1 MQYYVL
7 FKTGSL
13 ENKQEMLDKHLASIH
28 KKFKTLFTQRRC
40 FFPLLGACSLVLVLT
55 TPVKAAERIY
65 FNYGPL
71 DFSISVESLETFAKE
86 GKVEPELALIFDRLN
101 SEQKAQL
108 RDLLKSRYQF
118 SPVLMS
124 RFFYSSFGE
133 RLLTYLGELI
143 QLQGGQNGLYG
154 IRSALILSTADSDGL
169 SLINFM
175 RKFPTDIRLNTKRI
189 MQQFQ
194 QVSALREETNALF
207 AELQKTSTQV
217 KSAETSIDFSQL
229 PNLQEPG
236 KFSYSQKVKKLR
248 DSSRQREFI
257 VNLYLPDVPN
267 GEQIPVVVISNGIGT
282 KIDRYDYLA
291 QHLASHGFAVAIPQ
305 HPGSDDIQQQDF
317 FQGLSSQMFQSTAYI
332 NRPLDVSYML
342 DELERLNSTEF
353 KGQLNLQQVGLFG
366 NSFGGD
372 TALALAGAQM
382 DFANLKRD
390 CKPENNLV
398 KLSLL
403 VQCQALEIPEK
414 TYDFRDKRIKAISVL
429 FPGSSSLYGES
440 GLSKINIPVLWGAV
454 TEDIFSPLL
463 LEQAPAF
470 SWLKTKD
477 KYLVVASKI
486 DHLYLNF
493 SALSNLA
500 NPDENVADNITI
512 KEPEVAKS
520 YLKALNLAF
529 FRLHLANDSNYR
541 PFLSASYAQEISQ
554 DPYNLILLNSLG
566 KVYSSK

>member
-1 MQYYVL
+1 
-7 FKTGSL
+7 
-13 ENKQEMLDKHLASIH
+13 MLDKQLAIINKQFWSLM
-28 KKFKTLFTQRRC
+28 KQRR
-40 FFPLLGACSLVLVLT
+40 FLFPWLGACSLVFVLT
-55 TPVKAAERIY
+55 AFPVRAADRIY

-71 DFSISVESLETFAKE
+71 DFSISVQSLETFAKE
-86 GKVEPELALIFDRLN
+86 GKVERELAFFINRLN

-108 RDLLKSRYQF
+108 RDLLNSRYQF
-118 SPVLMS
+118 SSVLMS

-175 RKFPTDIRLNTKRI
+175 RKFPTDMRLNTQKI
-189 MQQFQ
+189 MQQFK
-194 QVSALREETNALF
+194 QVSTLQTETNAFVATL
-207 AELQKTSTQV
+207 EQKSSQV
-217 KSAETSIDFSQL
+217 KSAESAIDFSGL
-229 PNLQEPG
+229 PNLKEPG
-236 KFSYSQKVKKLR
+236 KFRYSTQVKKLR

-257 VNLYLPDVPN
+257 VVLYLPEVAN

-305 HPGSDDIQQQDF
+305 HPDSDDLQQQAF
-317 FQGLSSQMFQSTAYI
+317 FQGLSSQMFKSTAYI
-332 NRPLDVSYML
+332 NRPLDVTYML
-342 DELERLNSTEF
+342 DELERLNSSEF

-382 DFANLKRD
+382 NFEQLKKD
-390 CKPENNLV
+390 CNPKQNLV

-403 VQCQALEIPEK
+403 VQCHALEIPEK
-414 TYDFRDKRIKAISVL
+414 TYDFRDKRIKAVSVL

-493 SALSNLA
+493 SALSNIA
-500 NPDENVADNITI
+500 SPDENVADNITI

-529 FRLHLANDSNYR
+529 FRLHLANDSSYR
-541 PFLSASYAQEISQ
+541 PFLSASYAQKISQ
-554 DPYNLILLNSLG
+554 DPYNLILLNSLE
-566 KVYSSK
+566 KIYSSK

>member
-1 MQYYVL
+1 
-7 FKTGSL
+7 
-13 ENKQEMLDKHLASIH
+13 MLDKQLANIH
-28 KKFKTLFTQRRC
+28 KQFRALMKQRRF
-40 FFPLLGACSLVLVLT
+40 FFPWLGACSLVFVLT
-55 TPVKAAERIY
+55 ASPVRAADRIY

-71 DFSISVESLETFAKE
+71 DFSISVQSLETFAKE
-86 GKVEPELALIFDRLN
+86 GKVEPELAFIINRLN
-101 SEQKAQL
+101 AEQKAQL
-108 RDLLKSRYQF
+108 RNVLNSRYQF
-118 SPVLMS
+118 SSVLMS

-143 QLQGGQNGLYG
+143 QLQGGQNGLHG

-169 SLINFM
+169 SPINFM
-175 RKFPTDIRLNTKRI
+175 RKFPTNMRLNTQKI
-189 MQQFQ
+189 MQQFK
-194 QVSALREETNALF
+194 QVSTLQAETNAF
-207 AELQKTSTQV
+207 VATLQQKNSQV
-217 KSAETSIDFSQL
+217 KSAESSIDFSAL
-229 PNLQEPG
+229 PNLREQG
-236 KFSYSQKVKKLR
+236 KFSYSTQVKKLR
-248 DSSRQREFI
+248 DSSRQREF
-257 VNLYLPDVPN
+257 VVVLYLPEVPN

-305 HPGSDDIQQQDF
+305 HPDSDDLQQQAF
-317 FQGLSSQMFQSTAYI
+317 FQGLSSQMFKSTAYI
-332 NRPLDVSYML
+332 NRPLDVTYML

-382 DFANLKRD
+382 NFEQLKKD
-390 CKPENNLV
+390 CNPKQNLV

-403 VQCQALEIPEK
+403 VQCHALEIPEK
-414 TYDFRDKRIKAISVL
+414 TYNFRDNRVKAVSVL

-477 KYLVVASKI
+477 KYLVVATKI

-493 SALSNLA
+493 SALSNLTT
-500 NPDENVADNITI
+500 PDRDVADNVTI
-512 KEPEVAKS
+512 QEPEVAKS

-529 FRLHLANDSNYR
+529 FRLHLANDSSYR

-554 DPYNLILLNSLG
+554 DPYNLILLNSLE